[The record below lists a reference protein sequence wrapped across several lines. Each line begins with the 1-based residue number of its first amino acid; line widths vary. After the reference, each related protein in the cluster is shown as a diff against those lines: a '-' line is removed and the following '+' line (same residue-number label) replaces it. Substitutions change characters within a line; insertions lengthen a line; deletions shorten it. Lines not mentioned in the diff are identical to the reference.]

1 MRKGKKIGASIAAAA
16 ITAVIASRI
25 NRKRK

>member
-25 NRKRK
+25 IRKRK